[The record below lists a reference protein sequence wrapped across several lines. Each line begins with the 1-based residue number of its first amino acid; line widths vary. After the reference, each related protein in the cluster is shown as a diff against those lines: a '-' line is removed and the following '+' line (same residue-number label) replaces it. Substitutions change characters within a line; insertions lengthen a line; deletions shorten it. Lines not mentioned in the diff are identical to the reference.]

1 MGKYQIMALTEK
13 QEEEINKL
21 TGKFT
26 CSTEFVER
34 VRKTAGYK
42 DDFNGGLQASN
53 DATNIQKLLKLNVEN
68 MNTEVEDIEGLL
80 DEIINGYLSNKNQTV
95 VRESK
100 DYDVDYPP
108 INISDENGKAFL
120 KQLGRFGDADPNTK
134 HGFYHLININTTL
147 VKQNEQLR
155 QQNNDI
161 IELLNKLLEK

>member
-1 MGKYQIMALTEK
+1 MTLNQI
-13 QEEEINKL
+13 QEDRINEL

-34 VRKTAGYK
+34 VRKAAGYK

-68 MNTEVEDIEGLL
+68 MNTEADDIPTLL
-80 DEIINGYLSNKNQTV
+80 DEIINGYFENKTKQILN
-95 VRESK
+95 ESK
-100 DYDVDYPP
+100 DYDSDYPP
-108 INISDENGKAFL
+108 IKISDENGKAFL

-147 VKQNEQLR
+147 VRQNEQLR
-155 QQNNDI
+155 QQNNEI
-161 IELLNKLLEK
+161 IKLLNKILEKQ